1 MQLNEA
7 AETRIRL
14 IKMWGTEMFR
24 LVSLNDQLVKVEQM
38 FTMTTE
44 QLTTAMNTSGAVA
57 KLAGLSFAQTA
68 VAIGELVAAGIEAS
82 TAGTTLRNVLKALV
96 APSEGVKTA
105 INELGLSWI
114 TVSNL
119 PIDERMSLVAGKILA
134 LGTETAM
141 LNAAFEIFGLRG
153 SNVAAILDT
162 LSVSWDG
169 QAASILA
176 ATGNAAL
183 AAQVFRE
190 NLHTRLVELGN
201 AITQVFRENL
211 HTRLV
216 ELGNAITAGM
226 IRFGEWVAAG
236 NNARNLAI
244 ILGGAIL
251 GLTVL
256 KNADTIATMRNVI
269 AEKAG
274 VIWKG
279 IKTVATWMNIRAIR
293 AGIINKIVNNQLLK
307 METRGEMEVA
317 MATGI
322 STGAKVG
329 AGIASVIYS
338 LTLGMMTRALKA
350 AGAAA
355 KGLWKALGPIGIIAM
370 IVGAALAYIMSNT
383 DMMAQLMLVLNP
395 LLDDFAD
402 IWGMLGEVLDM
413 LVGILGPI
421 LKIFGG
427 VLMSSLGMLVIPLKL
442 VVCQFKIMMPILML
456 ILKPVMILVQ
466 AFGDLLEST
475 GWLTKFLGWMSIAME
490 KVGDVINVIVDG
502 IIWLVNWLGKLFGV
516 DWGLDVDIEDTAT
529 TEEREAE
536 RAEQERLEAEA
547 AIDKQK
553 ALDQELDFGE
563 TVIVDTDATTSPT
576 TVPETG
582 TDGSGTSGSGYGS
595 GGGGGVGP
603 LSITIYIS
611 AMLDDVINT
620 ESFAE
625 YVAQYAMAEVAK
637 SRGTGM
643 I

>member
-1 MQLNEA
+1 MEELYRTEQLALATGMQLNEA

-14 IKMWGTEMFR
+14 IKMWGTEMFK
-24 LVSLNDQLVKVEQM
+24 LTSLNDQLVKVEQM

-105 INELGLSWI
+105 INELGLRWTNIS
-114 TVSNL
+114 TL
-119 PIDERMSLVAGKILA
+119 PIDERERL
-134 LGTETAM
+134 T
-141 LNAAFEIFGLRG
+141 AAFEIFGLRG

-162 LSVSWDG
+162 LSISWDG

-183 AAQVFRE
+183 AAQ
-190 NLHTRLVELGN
+190 
-201 AITQVFRENL
+201 IFRENL

-216 ELGNAITAGM
+216 ELGNAITANM
-226 IRFGEWVAAG
+226 ILFGQWVAVG
-236 NNARNLAI
+236 NNARNIAI

-251 GLTVL
+251 GLTIL
-256 KNADTIATMRNVI
+256 KNADTMATVKNVI

-279 IKTVATWMNIRAIR
+279 IKTVATWMNIKAMRTAIISK
-293 AGIINKIVNNQLLK
+293 IITNKLLR
-307 METRGEMEVA
+307 MEARGEIESVA
-317 MATGI
+317 ATNL

-338 LTLGMMTRALKA
+338 LTLGMMTMALKA

-355 KGLWKALGPIGIIAM
+355 KGLWKALGPIGIIAI

-413 LVGILGPI
+413 LMGVLGPV
-421 LKIFGG
+421 LKLLANM
-427 VLMSSLGMLVIPLKL
+427 LMPLLGMMMIPIKL
-442 VVCQFKIMMPILML
+442 VV
-456 ILKPVMILVQ
+456 
-466 AFGDLLEST
+466 
-475 GWLTKFLGWMSIAME
+475 
-490 KVGDVINVIVDG
+490 
-502 IIWLVNWLGKLFGV
+502 
-516 DWGLDVDIEDTAT
+516 
-529 TEEREAE
+529 
-536 RAEQERLEAEA
+536 
-547 AIDKQK
+547 
-553 ALDQELDFGE
+553 
-563 TVIVDTDATTSPT
+563 
-576 TVPETG
+576 
-582 TDGSGTSGSGYGS
+582 
-595 GGGGGVGP
+595 
-603 LSITIYIS
+603 
-611 AMLDDVINT
+611 
-620 ESFAE
+620 
-625 YVAQYAMAEVAK
+625 AQ
-637 SRGTGM
+637 